1 MLMPEKYKDAILKD
15 SLKRIIHFVEK
26 GEYMAD
32 LSPEYDS
39 FVLSIVKLENP
50 EKEIMDCIRYVRF
63 DEYEEDMLNTYVF
76 DTPGSYRIIFDDEKF
91 EVTMI

>member
-1 MLMPEKYKDAILKD
+1 MLMPEKYENALNQQN
-15 SLKRIIHFVEK
+15 LKRIIHFVEK

>member
-1 MLMPEKYKDAILKD
+1 MLMPEKYENALKQQN
-15 SLKRIIHFVEK
+15 LKRIIHFVEK

>member
-1 MLMPEKYKDAILKD
+1 MLMPEKYENALNQQN
-15 SLKRIIHFVEK
+15 LKRIIHFIEK

-63 DEYEEDMLNTYVF
+63 DEYEEDMINTYVF
-76 DTPGSYRIIFDDEKF
+76 DTPGTYRIIFDDKKF
-91 EVTMI
+91 EVTLL